1 MASFI
6 RKFFSGIGIVPKVA
20 SDATEAGELE
30 VISTDNNRLYY
41 HNGVTS
47 DPLLSADSTDVLE
60 NKTIDADDNTI
71 LNLENDNIKA
81 GAAIDATK
89 IADGSVDNTEFQALD
104 GITGNIQGQIDDIID
119 GTTPVAINLNEDN
132 ILVGNATNDAVQVD
146 TNAVGDI
153 SADATNGLNIKA
165 GVIVDADI
173 NASADITRTKLAP
186 GNAYRIL
193 ANDSAGE
200 VSENAAITAARAVVS
215 DANGQLVASTTTA
228 TELGYVNGVTSP
240 IQTQLNAITSAAAG
254 KANVALDNLASVAI
268 NTSLIS
274 DTNNTDDLGSDA
286 IEWKDVYAHSLSH
299 NDASNPNLNV
309 QTIGNNGSIIATAH
323 GTGNLDIKATKVRRS
338 VNGASTD
345 FMEEQY
351 YDALTLAANTSSPT
365 TISSLTFATASFNVV
380 VLDYMIKEATSNKVR
395 VGTLR
400 VATDG
405 TNVDVTDV
413 YNETAL
419 LGSATGL
426 SLSAVVNGANIEIQF
441 DDTHTTNA
449 CTMRVLV
456 KRYRA

>member
-6 RKFFSGIGIVPKVA
+6 RKFFSGIGIVPKAA

-41 HNGVTS
+41 HDGVS
-47 DPLLSADSTDVLE
+47 SEPLVTAESTDVLE
-60 NKTIDADDNTI
+60 NKTIDADNNTI
-71 LNLENDNIKA
+71 TNIDDNEIKA
-81 GAAIDATK
+81 LAGINATK

-104 GITGNIQGQIDDIID
+104 GISGNIQGQIDDIID
-119 GTTPVAINLNEDN
+119 GTTPVTVPLDEDHVLIGDASNE
-132 ILVGNATNDAVQVD
+132 AAQVD

-165 GVIVDADI
+165 GVIVNADI
-173 NASADITRTKLAP
+173 NASAGIDATKLAD
-186 GNAYRIL
+186 GSVDN
-193 ANDSAGE
+193 
-200 VSENAAITAARAVVS
+200 
-215 DANGQLVASTTTA
+215 
-228 TELGYVNGVTSP
+228 TEFQALDGVTSN
-240 IQTQLNAITSAAAG
+240 IQGQLDDLDSDITTGLAG
-254 KANVALDNLASVAI
+254 KANTALDNLASVAI

-286 IEWKDVYAHSLSH
+286 IEWKDVHAHSLTH

-309 QTIGNNGSIIATAH
+309 QTTGNNGSIVATAH
-323 GTGNLDIKATKVRRS
+323 GTGNLDVKATKLRRS
-338 VNGASTD
+338 TNGASTD

-351 YDALTLAANTSSPT
+351 YDALSLASNTSSPT
-365 TISSLTFATASFNVV
+365 TISSLTFAMASFNVV
-380 VLDYMIKEATSNKVR
+380 SLDYMIKEATSNKVR
-395 VGTLR
+395 VGTFR

-405 TNVDVTDV
+405 TNVDFTDV

-426 SLSAVVNGANIEIQF
+426 SLGAVVNGANVEIQF
-441 DDTHTTNA
+441 DDTHATNA
-449 CTMRVLV
+449 CTMRVLA

>member
-6 RKFFSGIGIVPKVA
+6 RKFFSGIGIVPKTV

-41 HNGVTS
+41 HDGVAST
-47 DPLLSADSTDVLE
+47 PLVTADSTDVLE

-89 IADGSVDNTEFQALD
+89 IADGSVDNTEFQTLD
-104 GITGNIQGQIDDIID
+104 GVTGNIQGQIDDIID
-119 GTTPVAINLNEDN
+119 GTTPVTVPLDEDHVL
-132 ILVGNATNDAVQVD
+132 IGDATNEAVQVD

-153 SADATNGLNIKA
+153 SADSTNGLNIKA

-173 NASADITRTKLAP
+173 SATADITRTKLDDGTP
-186 GNAYRIL
+186 YRIL
-193 ANDSAGE
+193 ANDAAGE
-200 VSENAAITAARAVVS
+200 ISENAAITADRVVIS
-215 DANGQLVASTTTA
+215 DTNGQLTHSTVTASDLA
-228 TELGYVNGVTSP
+228 GFAGQ
-240 IQTQLNAITSAAAG
+240 IAG

-274 DTNNTDDLGSDA
+274 DTNNTDDLGSDT
-286 IEWKDVYAHSLSH
+286 IEWKDVHAHSLTH

-309 QTIGNNGSIIATAH
+309 QTTGNNGSIITTAH
-323 GTGNLDIKATKVRRS
+323 GTGNLDVKATKVRRS
-338 VNGASTD
+338 TNGASTD

-351 YDALTLAANTSSPT
+351 YDALSLAANTSSPA
-365 TISSLTFATASFNVV
+365 TISSLTFAMASFNVV
-380 VLDYMIKEATSNKVR
+380 SLDYMIKEATSNKVR
-395 VGTLR
+395 VGTFR

-405 TNVDVTDV
+405 TNVDFTDV

-426 SLSAVVNGANIEIQF
+426 SLGAVVNGANIEIQF
-441 DDTHTTNA
+441 DDTHATNA
-449 CTMRVLV
+449 CTMRVLA